1 VNRRIAQP
9 ESGQFIRTGVVYS
22 GHMPLASQPVTR
34 RAEILGQLR
43 DLFIA
48 EGFARFSIA
57 DLADRL
63 RCSRSTL
70 YAVAPSKEQ
79 LVVAAVRSYFSTAA
93 ERIEAKVAAAE
104 GPRERLATYLAA
116 VAAELEP
123 VSAEFFAD
131 LAAFAPAGDVYR
143 ENTRFAAQR
152 IQSLVAEGINAG
164 VLRPANASFV
174 GAAVSSVMAAIQRGE
189 IQAATGLTAADAY
202 RELADL
208 ILGSLDR
215 PHEGGSDRRR
225 SRR

>member
-1 VNRRIAQP
+1 
-9 ESGQFIRTGVVYS
+9 
-22 GHMPLASQPVTR
+22 MPFVSAPLTR
-34 RAEILGQLR
+34 REEILRQLR

-79 LVVAAVRSYFSTAA
+79 LVVAVVRSYFQAAA
-93 ERIEAKVAAAE
+93 ERIEARVAE
-104 GPRERLATYLAA
+104 GSDARERLARYLTA

-123 VSAEFFAD
+123 VSAAFFAD
-131 LAAFAPAGDVYR
+131 VAGFAPANDVYR

-152 IQSLVAEGINAG
+152 VQALVTEGIHAG
-164 VLRPANASFV
+164 LLRPAHASFV
-174 GAAVSSVMAAIQRGE
+174 GAAVASVMGAIQRGE
-189 IQAATGLTAADAY
+189 IQTATGLSAADAY

-215 PHEGGSDRRR
+215 PDGPGDQAAPAQPGDPTARTER
-225 SRR
+225 

>member
-1 VNRRIAQP
+1 
-9 ESGQFIRTGVVYS
+9 
-22 GHMPLASQPVTR
+22 MPLVSQPLTR
-34 RAEILGQLR
+34 REELLGQLR
-43 DLFIA
+43 DLFLA

-79 LVVAAVRSYFSTAA
+79 LVVAVVRSYFMTAA
-93 ERIEAKVAAAE
+93 ERIEARVAEADD
-104 GPRERLATYLAA
+104 PRQRLASYLAA

-131 LAAFAPAGDVYR
+131 LAGFAPAGDVYR

-152 IQSLVAEGINAG
+152 IQVLVAEGIRAG
-164 VLRPANASFV
+164 VLRPAHASFV
-174 GAAVSSVMAAIQRGE
+174 GAAVSSVMGAIQRGE
-189 IQAATGLTAADAY
+189 IQAVTGLTAADAY

-208 ILGSLDR
+208 ILGSLAQ
-215 PHEGGSDRRR
+215 PHAA
-225 SRR
+225 